1 VPYQASCPQCGSE
14 IVFSLGASLLK
25 ICEHCGSAVAR
36 KGADLANYGKVADLV
51 STPSLLSLGLR
62 GGYSGAPPFT
72 LLGRLQL
79 SFGSG
84 TWDEWL
90 LGFRD
95 GNWAWLSESQGKF
108 HYMGQAPLPPVPRFE
123 EIRVGATVDLGAQ
136 GTFVVTESREGRFV
150 SGAGELPFDVAPG
163 SAMRYADLQGPG
175 GQFATID
182 YGSGSAAEAVYIGRE
197 VTLDDLGIKGAKE
210 EPAPLQAVKGEALG
224 CPQCGGPLEI
234 RAPDQTQRIACPYC
248 GSLLDATKDLMVIE
262 VMTSVEVQ
270 PLFPLGAKGRL
281 MGVQWTFIGFMERSV
296 TVDYVRYAWREYLL
310 HDPRKGFRWLVESKG
325 HWSFVE
331 PIHAGDAS
339 ASLSGASYG
348 GESFKHFQSGF
359 ARVDS
364 VLGEFYW
371 AVARG
376 DTTESRDYVAPP
388 RMLSTEETESETTYS
403 LATYLEPEQVWK
415 AFNPKG
421 KPPERIGIAPNQPW
435 PHAAEMGPVWLTALG
450 LAALVVLLFV
460 AISVTGGKQ
469 VFSATFSIPNRVLP
483 GSPEAAVFS
492 EPFEIDRSGNIEV
505 RLEAP
510 VANSFVYVD
519 GALINET
526 TGDVDEFDAEVTY
539 YHGVEDGESWS
550 EGGTHARA
558 YMSRVP
564 AGRYV
569 LRLAPQWEVGKPPIS
584 YALTLRSRVP
594 RLHQALLA
602 ILLIFVW
609 PLLLFWRKMR
619 FESQRWSE
627 SDHPWMSGSSG
638 DDE

>member
-1 VPYQASCPQCGSE
+1 MPFQATCPQCGSE

-36 KGADLANYGKVADLV
+36 KGANLANYGKVADLV
-51 STPSLLSLGLR
+51 STPSLLSLGLK
-62 GGYSGAPPFT
+62 GGYQGAPPFT
-72 LLGRLQL
+72 LLGRLQM
-79 SFGSG
+79 SFGGG

-108 HYMGQAPLPPVPRFE
+108 HYMGQAPLPPVPSFDE
-123 EIRVGATVDLGAQ
+123 LRVGETIDLGSE
-136 GTFVVTESREGRFV
+136 GTFVVTESREGKFV

-163 SAMRYADLQGPG
+163 SPMRYADLQGPG
-175 GQFATID
+175 GKFATLD
-182 YGSGSAAEAVYIGRE
+182 YGTGSTAEAVYIGRE
-197 VTLDDLGIKGAKE
+197 VSLDDLGIKGAKP
-210 EPAPLQAVKGEALG
+210 EPAPTQGAKGEALA
-224 CPQCGGPLEI
+224 CPQCAGPLEL

-248 GSLLDATKDLMVIE
+248 GSLLDATKDLKVIE
-262 VMTSVEVQ
+262 VMTSVEVE
-270 PLFPLGAKGRL
+270 PLFPLGARGRL

-296 TVDYVRYAWREYLL
+296 TVEYVRYAWREYLL

-339 ASLSGASYG
+339 ASMSDASYA
-348 GESFKHFQSGF
+348 GESFKHFQSGE

-371 AVARG
+371 EVARG
-376 DTTESRDYVAPP
+376 DTTVSHDYVAPP
-388 RMLSTEETESETTYS
+388 RMLSTEETASETTYS

-415 AFNPKG
+415 AFNPPG
-421 KPPERIGIAPNQPW
+421 TPPERIGVAPNQPW
-435 PHAAEMGPVWLTALG
+435 PHAAETGSVLMKALV

-460 AISVTGGKQ
+460 GLSVSGGRT
-469 VFSATFSIPNRVLP
+469 VFSKAFSIPNRVLP
-483 GSPEAAVFS
+483 GSPEAALFS
-492 EPFEIDRSGNIEV
+492 EPFQIDRSGNIEV

-510 VANSFVYVD
+510 VSNSFLYLD
-519 GALINET
+519 GALINEA
-526 TGDVDEFDAEVTY
+526 TGDVDEFDAEVGFY
-539 YHGVEDGESWS
+539 AGVEDGESWS

-558 YMSRVP
+558 YLGRVP
-564 AGRYV
+564 AGSYV
-569 LRLAPQWEVGKPPIS
+569 MRLAPQWPVGQAPFG
-584 YALTLRSRVP
+584 YTVTLRNRVP
-594 RLHQALLA
+594 RLYLAGLALV
-602 ILLIFVW
+602 LIFAW
-609 PLLLFWRKMR
+609 PLLLYWRKMR

-627 SDHPWMSGSSG
+627 SDHPWMTTSSG